1 MTRLLL
7 SAFDPFGPHTTNL
20 SSIVARRIWEEGFD
34 DLDMAAIELPT
45 VRFAASDMLIGAFDR
60 TRPDFVIMLGIAE
73 TRGQITPER
82 IAVNVDDYRIADN
95 AGNRPVDEPVVPG
108 GPVAYLSTLPI
119 KRIVERLQEEGIP
132 ASLSDSAGTF
142 LCNHVSYA
150 MLHHIERSG
159 APCLA
164 GFIHIPADMPLALA
178 VRGVRLAI
186 ETTVRHVA
194 DLD

>member
-7 SAFDPFGPHTTNL
+7 SAFDAFGSHTANL
-20 SSIVARRIWEEGFD
+20 SSIVARRIWEEGVD
-34 DLDMAAIELPT
+34 DLDLVAIELPT
-45 VRFAASDMLIGAFDR
+45 VRFVASTMLIDAFDR
-60 TRPDFVIMLGIAE
+60 IRPDIVVMLGIADS
-73 TRGQITPER
+73 RGQITPER
-82 IAVNVDDYRIADN
+82 VAINIDDYRIADN

-108 GPVAYLSTLPI
+108 GPVAYLSTLPV
-119 KRIVERLQEEGIP
+119 KRIVERLQEASIP
-132 ASLSDSAGTF
+132 ATLSDSAGTF

-150 MLHHIERSG
+150 MLHHVERSG
-159 APCLA
+159 IPCQA

-186 ETTVRHVA
+186 EAAIQHET